1 MAYSNGSVFRR
12 VGSAR
17 KGHESI
23 IAAGKL
29 AGQKEVVFLVESAG
43 VLLLVLGQ
51 WSNLKVFR
59 VNVEQKALEP
69 ADNIGGRALFLG
81 RRCLSVDA
89 NQFPNIE
96 GNCLYYRTSFH
107 EGVCTYSFRICQL
120 DLSNVD
126 TMDGLLERFS
136 AGCPWSIARA
146 FLTYCLNL
154 QT

>member
-1 MAYSNGSVFRR
+1 MLVLAHARGYRRPQAWIADPVSEYFYRCPDNSALHTSATVAYRGQIYMAYSNGSVFRR

-81 RRCLSVDA
+81 RRVLVRGR
-89 NQFPNIE
+89 Q
-96 GNCLYYRTSFH
+96 
-107 EGVCTYSFRICQL
+107 
-120 DLSNVD
+120 
-126 TMDGLLERFS
+126 
-136 AGCPWSIARA
+136 SIPQHRR
-146 FLTYCLNL
+146 
-154 QT
+154 